1 MLFLSCIF
9 LIRCLP
15 MLVYFWLILALE
27 YIFRGPYLFKYGVL
41 VGFLTFVLLACE
53 TAKTVG

>member
-1 MLFLSCIF
+1 
-9 LIRCLP
+9 